1 MYAGVSVVALTFG
14 TLSEAVHADEA
25 GVSYWLPGRFG
36 SLAAAPTVP
45 GWSMAEVYYHT
56 TVAASG
62 AVAAAREIQI
72 GRIGRHAGLSE
83 PEGLRRIRRRQS
95 GFGVECM
102 ADVLDLADGARQHRS
117 ANAPNRD
124 EVTRSIVRFSE
135 ALADEAPPCRIMAT
149 D

>member
-1 MYAGVSVVALTFG
+1 LLSDAAGDQIDGIIPGTDMRHAISERRTGRWLLYAGVSVIALTFG
-14 TLSEAVHADEA
+14 MLSEAVHADEA

-72 GRIGRHAGLSE
+72 GRSGSE
-83 PEGLRRIRRRQS
+83 RQL
-95 GFGVECM
+95 E
-102 ADVLDLADGARQHRS
+102 
-117 ANAPNRD
+117 P
-124 EVTRSIVRFSE
+124 
-135 ALADEAPPCRIMAT
+135 
-149 D
+149 